1 MSRVTKEPQV
11 RMAEIL
17 DMAEN
22 LFYAKGYHE
31 TQISDIVKAIGVA
44 QGTFYYYFKSKEEI
58 LEALIN
64 RQIHQVNFEMEK
76 LTSDDRI
83 DPLRKLELHVR
94 LMFHTIRYKDGLLFE
109 FLYNDRYLHLMDKLT
124 RQGKTFIAPFLLHTI
139 DEGRKKGTFQVNHPE
154 VVQTFVIGIMH
165 CLFDLT
171 YEKPSAELYAKH
183 VEMALALIEKA
194 VGLPD
199 HTLKL
204 SMEDLA
210 ISQNLNMGASND

>member
-1 MSRVTKEPQV
+1 MARVTKEPQV
-11 RMAEIL
+11 RIAEILNMAEI
-17 DMAEN
+17 

-64 RQIHQVNFEMEK
+64 RQIQQVNYEMEK
-76 LTSDDRI
+76 LTSDNTLG
-83 DPLRKLELHVR
+83 PLRKLELLVR

-124 RQGKTFIAPFLLHTI
+124 RQGRTFIATFLLRTI
-139 DEGRKKGTFQVNHPE
+139 DEGRKKDVFRVKHPE
-154 VVQTFVIGIMH
+154 VAQAFIGSIMH

-171 YEKPSAELYAKH
+171 YEKLPDELYAKY
-183 VEMALALIEKA
+183 VEMAVALIEKA
-194 VGLPD
+194 VGIPE
-199 HTLKL
+199 HTLKITP
-204 SMEDLA
+204 EDLA
-210 ISQNLNMGASND
+210 MTKV